1 MKLLKSI
8 ELNHSVNHVKVLN
21 DDLIAIA
28 IRNEFDIIIYSLNK
42 MEILKIFKA
51 HSLSSVQRLIFLS
64 NDHLLSASN
73 KDKIKLWEI
82 F

>member
-1 MKLLKSI
+1 MLK
-8 ELNHSVNHVKVLN
+8 

-42 MEILKIFKA
+42 MEISKIFKA
-51 HSLSSVQRLIFLS
+51 HPLSSVQRLIFLS
-64 NDHLLSASN
+64 NGHLLSASN